1 MGPSPIP
8 GTMLRRN
15 MAVPKYDELF
25 NPTLIAFRQLGG
37 SGTNEEIEEAVVT
50 ILGLTDKDAS
60 EIHSGSVTE
69 LGYRLAWSRNYLKRY
84 GLLENSARSVW
95 SLTKKGQETESVDP
109 KEVNRF
115 VKSLDKE
122 ERAFPSVSQEETPE
136 GDMSLSWEQQLLSQ
150 LQAVS
155 PGGFERLCQRLLREA
170 GFVEVKVT
178 GKPDDGG
185 IDGIG
190 TIRLNLISFK
200 VIFQCKRY
208 KGSITAAQMRDF
220 KGTMVGRAERGL
232 YITTGSF
239 SPSAKQEANRDGSPP
254 IDLVDGDRLVGL
266 MKEFGLGVN
275 IEPREDVTIDTNW
288 FEPYL

>member
-1 MGPSPIP
+1 M
-8 GTMLRRN
+8 

-25 NPTLIAFRQLGG
+25 DPTLEALRDLGG
-37 SGTNEEIEEAVVT
+37 SGTNEEIEEAVVK
-50 ILGLTDKDAS
+50 ILGLSDGDAS
-60 EIHSGSVTE
+60 QIHSGSVTE

-95 SLTKKGQETESVDP
+95 SLTKKGQETQHVDP
-109 KEVNRF
+109 KEVNRI
-115 VKSLDKE
+115 VKALDKKD
-122 ERAFPSVSQEETPE
+122 RTIPSITEDNIPE
-136 GDMSLSWEQQLLSQ
+136 GDLSLAWEQQLLEQ
-150 LQAVS
+150 LKSVS
-155 PGGFERLCQRLLREA
+155 PAGFERLCQRLLRET

-208 KGSITAAQMRDF
+208 KGSISPAQIRDF

-239 SPSAKQEANRDGSPP
+239 TPSAKQEANRDGSPP

-266 MKEFGLGVN
+266 MKDLGLGVS
-275 IEPREDVTIDTNW
+275 ITTKEEVSVDMDW
-288 FEPYL
+288 FEPYLS

>member
-1 MGPSPIP
+1 
-8 GTMLRRN
+8 

-25 NPTLIAFRQLGG
+25 NPTLKALHELGG
-37 SGTNEEIEEAVVT
+37 SGTNEEIEEKVT
-50 ILGLTDKDAS
+50 EILGLSEADAS
-60 EIHSGSVTE
+60 QVHKGNVTK

-95 SLTKKGQETESVDP
+95 SLTREGQETISIDQN
-109 KEVNRF
+109 K
-115 VKSLDKE
+115 VKRQVKALDKKTKKSSS
-122 ERAFPSVSQEETPE
+122 APE
-136 GDMSLSWEQQLLSQ
+136 NTTESDLLPSWEQELLEQ
-150 LQAVS
+150 LQSVS
-155 PGGFERLCQRLLREA
+155 PSGFERLCQRLLREA

-178 GKPDDGG
+178 GKTGDGG

-190 TIRLNLISFK
+190 VIRLNLISFR

-208 KGSITAAQMRDF
+208 KGSISSAQMRDF

-239 SPSAKQEANRDGSPP
+239 TPSAKQEANRDGSPP

-266 MKEFGLGVN
+266 MKEFGLGVKT
-275 IEPREDVTIDTNW
+275 ETREEVSLDMEW
-288 FEPYL
+288 FEPYLN

>member
-1 MGPSPIP
+1 
-8 GTMLRRN
+8 MLRRN

>member
-1 MGPSPIP
+1 
-8 GTMLRRN
+8 